1 MPTKVPSLFWL
12 NFQAVVVTKEFESS
26 MDGPTGSS
34 SYVVDLCLLSII
46 QPQLRGY
53 FEVGSFSLDQV
64 DGVEFTL

>member
-12 NFQAVVVTKEFESS
+12 NFQAVVTKEFESI

-34 SYVVDLCLLSII
+34 SYVVDPCLLSII
-46 QPQLRGY
+46 QPQLRGH

-64 DGVEFTL
+64 DDVEFTL